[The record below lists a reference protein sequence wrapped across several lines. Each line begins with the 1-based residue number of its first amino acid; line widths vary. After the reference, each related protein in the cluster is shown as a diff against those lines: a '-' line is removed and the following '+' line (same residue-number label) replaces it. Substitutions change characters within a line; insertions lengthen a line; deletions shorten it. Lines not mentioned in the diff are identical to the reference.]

1 MAKTRRSTTKH
12 TDDEDSSESW
22 DREEGSNFDPE
33 EGSNWDSTEQS
44 QTSNETPEK
53 KPVIGAA
60 ENRRVIYSRILVAV
74 VLAVSAAATA
84 FGAYWLTAKE
94 ETNNFER
101 DVSAFALLLIDFDCS
116 TLDCLLTILN
126 FHDMF
131 SLQALRRRLLKSPKR
146 LKTTWSRSWR
156 TTVP

>member
-1 MAKTRRSTTKH
+1 MCSLISFQVIVRFCYTIFSLIFFERSKPKQVIMAKPRRSTTKH

-60 ENRRVIYSRILVAV
+60 ENRRVIYSRILVAA

-101 DVSAFALLLIDFDCS
+101 DVSALAV
-116 TLDCLLTILN
+116 
-126 FHDMF
+126 
-131 SLQALRRRLLKSPKR
+131 ALRL
-146 LKTTWSRSWR
+146 
-156 TTVP
+156 